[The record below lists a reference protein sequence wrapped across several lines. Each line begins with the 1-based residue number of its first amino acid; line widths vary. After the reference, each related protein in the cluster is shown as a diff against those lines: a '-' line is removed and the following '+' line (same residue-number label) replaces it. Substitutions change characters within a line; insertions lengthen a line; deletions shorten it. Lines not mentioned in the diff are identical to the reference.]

1 MKVELVV
8 FCYLK
13 HLFLS
18 GLKEGFSAAEVD
30 WCQTR
35 SWTSASQHVA

>member
-1 MKVELVV
+1 MKVELVI

-18 GLKEGFSAAEVD
+18 WLKEGFSAAEVD
-30 WCQTR
+30 RCQMR
-35 SWTSASQHVA
+35 LWTSVSQHVT